1 MKEQK
6 MWVIKLN
13 FKNKFKVIRENK
25 RMKMQMRIRN
35 NKMIQKCKEILR
47 EICIPKKNKKKIM
60 NNKDKKN
67 KQTKKWDLWTIN
79 NGNKI

>member
-6 MWVIKLN
+6 MLAIKLN
-13 FKNKFKVIRENK
+13 FKSKFKAIRDNK
-25 RMKMQMRIRN
+25 RMKMRMLIRN

-67 KQTKKWDLWTIN
+67 NQTKKWDQLTIN
-79 NGNKI
+79 NGKKI